1 MLHLCSHVVVPW
13 TSHLIQKTSSLFF
26 CSSFCP
32 IWTHSR
38 GPSFAPKGIAAVNER
53 DVRCFSVKSLRKPT
67 TAAVSS
73 ATRQQLPP
81 GEDEENKP
89 FYVVRKGNITGIYKT
104 LDDCRSLVYDPSC
117 NVFKGFCL
125 QKEVEDYLTARGLK
139 SPSFSVSST
148 DVTDDFLGTL
158 VPLGTA
164 IPCQNQVPC
173 QNQES
178 NEQFSSTKVRSKKSK
193 LKTLKATI
201 ASIND
206 MESNEQF
213 SSTKVRSKK
222 SKLKTSKATIASIN
236 DTEAVDSP
244 PVQKKQKLKK
254 MKIKEPVLLEFDG
267 SSKGNPG
274 RGGAGAILRTDDGR
288 VICRMREGLGIVTN
302 NVAEYRAVILGMKCA
317 LRKGVTQVQVQGDS
331 KLVCMQ
337 IQNLWRTKHHN
348 LIKLSKEAQELKKRF
363 SYFQINHVD
372 RDLNSE
378 ADALANSAVEL
389 EVDETQEACE
399 DEVANKKTKNK
410 NGSGTH

>member
-193 LKTLKATI
+193 LKT
-201 ASIND
+201 
-206 MESNEQF
+206 
-213 SSTKVRSKK
+213 
-222 SKLKTSKATIASIN
+222 SKATIASIN

-337 IQNLWRTKHHN
+337 QIQNLWRTKHHN